1 MTKISRTPIRDD
13 DLILFH
19 YRDGLDAARLTQIEQ
34 ALQASPELAA
44 RYARLRAL
52 LGTAQEHALPQPDA
66 QFEARVWARL
76 QPRLAPMNVVPIAS
90 ASQQRSA
97 TRPPVR
103 WWMATAA
110 AAALVLA
117 IGFYAGRYSATPQAP
132 SPPLLAKAGSSARV
146 LDAYVAAHLRQTE
159 GLLLTALNSDSSEL
173 RGGDAELAA
182 SLVDSNRL
190 YAVAAQRAGNARLA
204 DFLRQL
210 EPLLM
215 ELANPAATPDIS
227 VRQGLRDYV
236 RSNDVLFQVRATQA
250 RLDERGVHGT

>member
-1 MTKISRTPIRDD
+1 MTQIRDD

-19 YRDGLDAARLTQIEQ
+19 YRDGLDAERLAQIAQ

-44 RYARLRAL
+44 RFARLQAL
-52 LGTAQEHALPQPDA
+52 LDAAREAALPQPDA
-66 QFEARVWARL
+66 QFEARLWAKL
-76 QPRLAPMNVVPIAS
+76 QPRLAPDNVVPLAS
-90 ASQQRSA
+90 AVQRRSA
-97 TRPPVR
+97 ARPRVR
-103 WWMATAA
+103 WWIATAA
-110 AAALVLA
+110 AAAVVLA
-117 IGFYAGRYSATPQAP
+117 IGFYAGRYSATSPAP
-132 SPPLLAKAGSSARV
+132 SPPTLAKTGSSGRV
-146 LDAYVAAHLRQTE
+146 LDAYVSAHLRQTE
-159 GLLLTALNSDSSEL
+159 GLLLTALNSDSSQL

-210 EPLLM
+210 EPLLL
-215 ELANPAATPDIS
+215 ELANPAAAPDIS

>member
-1 MTKISRTPIRDD
+1 MTQIRDD

-19 YRDGLDAARLTQIEQ
+19 YRDGLDAERLAQIAQ

-44 RYARLRAL
+44 RFARLKAL
-52 LGTAQEHALPQPDA
+52 LDSAQETSLPQPDA
-66 QFEARVWARL
+66 QFEARLWAKL
-76 QPRLAPMNVVPIAS
+76 QPRLAPDNVVPLAS
-90 ASQQRSA
+90 AVQRRSA
-97 TRPPVR
+97 ARPPVR

-110 AAALVLA
+110 AAALVMA
-117 IGFYAGRYSATPQAP
+117 IGFYAGRYSATSPAP
-132 SPPLLAKAGSSARV
+132 SPPPTLAKAGSSGRV

-210 EPLLM
+210 EPLLL
-215 ELANPAATPDIS
+215 ELANPAAAPDVS

>member
-1 MTKISRTPIRDD
+1 MTRIRDD

-19 YRDGLDAARLTQIEQ
+19 YRDGLGDARLMQIAQ
-34 ALQASPELAA
+34 ALETDAGLAA
-44 RYARLRAL
+44 RYEALKAL
-52 LGTAQEHALPQPDA
+52 LATAQAEALPQPDA
-66 QFEARVWARL
+66 DFELRLWQRL
-76 QPRLAPMNVVPIAS
+76 QARIDAATVVPISS
-90 ASQQRSA
+90 APRRAGS
-97 TRPPVR
+97 TRRRAAPL
-103 WWMATAA
+103 WWAGAA
-110 AAALVLA
+110 AAMLVLA
-117 IGFYAGRYSATPQAP
+117 IGFFAGRHSVAP
-132 SPPLLAKAGSSARV
+132 PPAPLANADAGSRGRV

-210 EPLLM
+210 EPLLI

-236 RSNDVLFQVRATQA
+236 RSNDVLFRVRATQA
-250 RLDERGVHGT
+250 RLDERGVRGT